1 MNWRIFGIALV
12 AGFLLTL
19 LLTGSW
25 GIALGVAFVLLI
37 LGALA
42 SSLVDLGRVPAF
54 RTSQATPEDQRA
66 EQRRASGE
74 DI

>member
-12 AGFLLTL
+12 AVFLLTL